1 MLKKEIKKKNLIEI
15 LGLQS
20 LPPEAQVE
28 IVDSAVNV
36 IEMRCLNEVLEM
48 LDTRGKKRF
57 VKLMDAGD
65 ADEVFD
71 FLKDRGVNLAKIL
84 EEEVLRFK
92 GEAAQVFNR

>member
-15 LGLQS
+15 LELES

-28 IVDSAVNV
+28 VVDSAVDV
-36 IEMRCLNEVLEM
+36 IEMRCLNEVLES

-65 ADEVFD
+65 AEEVGI
-71 FLKDRGVNLAKIL
+71 FLKDKSIDLMQIL
-84 EEEVLRFK
+84 DEEVLRFK
-92 GEAAQVFNR
+92 TEAATAFSR